1 MTLRRGS
8 GRAIRRLA
16 ALASGLAIIAP
27 VLPMTGLVDA
37 TGAGVDGLVRASPI
51 SITFILAAAEAQ
63 VGQVTKAEAR
73 VTNLGAAT
81 LHDVAVEL
89 RVDQSGLSI
98 RRALV
103 QVASIK
109 PGRSTTVSWQVC
121 GVVAG
126 SYVLLVRAIESG
138 ESVDSQAR
146 LLTVRA
152 GGRRSCA

>member
-1 MTLRRGS
+1 MTFGRSS
-8 GRAIRRLA
+8 GRPIRRLA
-16 ALASGLAIIAP
+16 ALVSGLAIIAP
-27 VLPMTGLVDA
+27 VLPLTGLVDA
-37 TGAGVDGLVRASPI
+37 TGAGVDGRVRASPI
-51 SITFILAAAEAQ
+51 SITFTLAAAEAQ

-73 VTNLGAAT
+73 VTNLGPTT
-81 LHDVAVEL
+81 LRNLAVEL

-98 RRALV
+98 RRALL
-103 QVASIK
+103 QLTSIK

-121 GVVAG
+121 GVVVG